1 MPNQTYKYIILGGG
15 LAGASA
21 IDGIRELDKTGSILL
36 FSEET
41 QLPYDRPPLSKKL
54 WFGKKQG
61 ADIFLHDRK
70 YYDDTGVKLALGTK
84 IVLLDPKQKLIV
96 DNQKNQYQYGK
107 LLFATGATP
116 RKLTIPGGDLPEVCY
131 YRYLDDYLSIRKQAE
146 AGKSAVIIGG
156 GFIGSELAA
165 ALNINQLEVTMI
177 FPEAYLVSRV
187 FPESLGL
194 AIQQHYLDKGI
205 KILNNDKPVSITQ
218 SGDKYITK
226 TQSGKQISSDMVIVG
241 IGVTPEVK
249 LAMVAGLTIGNGIE
263 VNAYLETSN
272 PDIYA
277 AGDVALFPYQAF
289 RQLMRIEH
297 WDNAINQG
305 KLAGK
310 NMAGGKFPYLYMP
323 YFFSDLFEFGYEAVG
338 EVNSALETHVD
349 WKEPNVTGII
359 YYLKE
364 GKIRG
369 VMLCNIWNKIE
380 VARKLINQSEL
391 FVPRFFEAS

>member
-1 MPNQTYKYIILGGG
+1 MPNQTYKYIIIGGG
-15 LAGASA
+15 LTGVSA
-21 IDGIRELDKTGSILL
+21 IAGIRELDKTGSILL
-36 FSEET
+36 VAQET
-41 QLPYDRPPLSKKL
+41 QMPYDRPPLSKKL
-54 WFGKKQG
+54 WFGKKQV
-61 ADIFLHDRK
+61 ADIYLHDQK
-70 YYDDTGVKLALGTK
+70 YYDDTEVKLTLGST
-84 IVLLDPKQKLIV
+84 IVSIDPKQKTV
-96 DNQKNQYQYGK
+96 SDNQGNQFGYEK
-107 LLFATGATP
+107 LLFATGAHP
-116 RKLTIPGGDLPEVCY
+116 RKLTIPGWNLPGICY
-131 YRYLDDYLSIRKQAE
+131 YRYLDDYLSIRKQAA

-165 ALNINQLEVTMI
+165 ALNINQLDVTMI
-177 FPEAYLVSRV
+177 FPGAYLVDRV
-187 FPESLGL
+187 FPESLGK

-205 KILNNDKPVSITQ
+205 KILNNDKPATITQ
-218 SGDKYITK
+218 SGDKYL
-226 TQSGKQISSDMVIVG
+226 TQTDSGKLISSDMVIVG
-241 IGVTPEVK
+241 IGVAPEIK
-249 LAMVAGLTIGNGIE
+249 LAMLAGLVTGNGIE
-263 VNAYLETSN
+263 VNSYLETSN

-305 KLAGK
+305 RLAGK
-310 NMAGGKFPYLYMP
+310 NMAGGKVPYLYLP

-338 EVNSALETHVD
+338 EVNSTLETHVD
-349 WKEPNVTGII
+349 WKEPNVAGII

-369 VMLCNIWNKIE
+369 IMLCNIWDKIE

>member
-1 MPNQTYKYIILGGG
+1 MADQTYKYIIIGGG
-15 LAGASA
+15 LTGVSA
-21 IDGIRELDKTGSILL
+21 IEGIRELDKTGSILL
-36 FSEET
+36 VGQET
-41 QLPYDRPPLSKKL
+41 PMPYDRPPLSKKL
-54 WFGKKQG
+54 WFGKKQV
-61 ADIFLHDRK
+61 ADIFLHDQK

-84 IVLLDPKQKLIV
+84 ILVLQPDQKLII
-96 DNQKNQYQYGK
+96 DNQKNIFRYDK
-107 LLFATGATP
+107 LLLATGATS

-131 YRYLDDYLSIRKQAE
+131 YRYLDDYLAIRKQAS

-165 ALNINQLEVTMI
+165 ALNINQVAVTMI
-177 FPEAYLVSRV
+177 FPEAYLVNRV
-187 FPESLGL
+187 FPDKLGF
-194 AIQQHYLDKGI
+194 AIQKHYIDKGI
-205 KILNNDKPVSITQ
+205 KILNNDKPISIAK
-218 SGDKYITK
+218 SGDKYIIK
-226 TQSGKQISSDMVIVG
+226 TESSNQISTDMVIVG
-241 IGVTPEVK
+241 VGVAPEIK
-249 LAMVAGLTIGNGIE
+249 LASDAGLITGNGIE

-289 RQLMRIEH
+289 RQLMRVEH
-297 WDNAINQG
+297 WDNALNQG

-338 EVNSALETHVD
+338 EVNSALETYAD
-349 WKEPNVTGII
+349 WKEPNVTGVI

-364 GKIRG
+364 NKIRG
-369 VMLCNIWNKIE
+369 VMLCNVWDKIE

-391 FVPRFFEAS
+391 FVPRFFEA